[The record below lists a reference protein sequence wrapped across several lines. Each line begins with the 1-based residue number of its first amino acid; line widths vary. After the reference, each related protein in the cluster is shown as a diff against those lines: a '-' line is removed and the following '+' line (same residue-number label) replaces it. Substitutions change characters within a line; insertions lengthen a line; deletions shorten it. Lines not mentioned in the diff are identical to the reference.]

1 MGYGTRYYNVSLRVF
16 HNCLVYYAG
25 SIWDVFWAHTC
36 YFYLRVAGRVGPPP
50 HLSLFTPGWGCTPLV
65 ASSDTV
71 QGVSLPPSLHC
82 SLLGCVAATLIPL
95 RILLGCVAATL
106 IPLLLGCVAA
116 TLTALLIARVCCCHP
131 HSITYITRV
140 CCCHPHSIIT
150 RVCRC
155 HPYCSTRFWVCRCH
169 PYCMHFMG
177 CVAATLVLPQGA
189 PNL

>member
-1 MGYGTRYYNVSLRVF
+1 MGYGTRYYNVSLWVF

-106 IPLLLGCVAA
+106 IPSLLGCVAA
-116 TLTALLIARVCCCHP
+116 TLIALLG
-131 HSITYITRV
+131 
-140 CCCHPHSIIT
+140 
-150 RVCRC
+150 
-155 HPYCSTRFWVCRCH
+155 F
-169 PYCMHFMG
+169 G
-177 CVAATLVLPQGA
+177 CVAATLIACTLWGVLLPPLSYPRVHPTFSPIYCQR
-189 PNL
+189 LCILSWST

>member
-106 IPLLLGCVAA
+106 
-116 TLTALLIARVCCCHP
+116 TALLIARVCCCHP
-131 HSITYITRV
+131 HSITYITR
-140 CCCHPHSIIT
+140 
-150 RVCRC
+150 
-155 HPYCSTRFWVCRCH
+155 VCRCH